1 MPMAAAF
8 TFGENAGVT
17 FMSTRVRVNSYTN
30 VHVVE
35 ETGDGALHAQVKF
48 VKAAGGCSRRPS
60 RTWMRRPLIWG
71 R

>member
-35 ETGDGALHAQVKF
+35 ERATALF
-48 VKAAGGCSRRPS
+48 
-60 RTWMRRPLIWG
+60 MRR
-71 R
+71 